1 MIYMKKILLIGDS
14 IRIGYDKYVK
24 MAFEE
29 TAEVYYP
36 SDNCCFA
43 SYVVRGLPDWKE
55 EVGCGDD
62 VDLVYWN
69 AGLWDGLIMV
79 DGENH
84 TPIDIYKI
92 YIQRICNIIKILF
105 PSAKVIFATST
116 PVQEELFLGWAKRY
130 NRDTEL
136 YNAAATEIV
145 RNSGGDVDDLY
156 ILTKNAPLS
165 NYSDQTHFYTKEGT
179 KLLANHVINTIETC
193 LNIKSK
199 ELDYDELFVEEQKVV
214 GT

>member
-1 MIYMKKILLIGDS
+1 MKKILLIGDS
-14 IRIGYDKYVK
+14 IRAGYDKYVK
-24 MAFEE
+24 MAFEG

-36 SDNCCFA
+36 LDNCRFA
-43 SYVVRGLPDWKE
+43 SYIVRGIPEWKE
-55 EVGCGDD
+55 RLECGDD

-84 TPIDIYKI
+84 TPVAVYEV

-105 PSAKVIFATST
+105 PNAKMIFATST

-130 NRDTEL
+130 NRDTER

-145 RNSGGDVDDLY
+145 KKNGGDVDDLY
-156 ILTKNAPLS
+156 TLTKNAPLS

-179 KLLANHVINTIETC
+179 KLIAGHVIKTIEKC
-193 LNIKSK
+193 LDIEAKD
-199 ELDYDELFVEEQKVV
+199 LDYDELFAEIQKVV
-214 GT
+214 GM